1 MGVRGGFWKVLQ
13 PYARQ
18 QGMGFL
24 RGRRVAVDLSSW
36 IVSAMSTKSPTL
48 RNIFF
53 RTLSLFSKMG
63 AFPVF
68 VLDGVPSPLK
78 AKATSTSEAFTRCVH
93 ECVVGLNCLGMP
105 ILRAKGEAEALCAQL
120 NRDGKVD
127 ACITSDSDAFLCGA
141 NTVIKV
147 FSSTVKEPF
156 ECYNIQDIQD
166 GIGLS
171 RKRMIAMAL
180 LIGCDYDLMGVPGVG
195 LETALAFVQLFHEE
209 HILDELRAIGKGIY
223 PPAAFASQCRSLVK
237 ARDLNW
243 KINVCKRLAA
253 HPNFP
258 NEEIIK
264 LYLCD
269 DNLDTVKR
277 IKKIHGNPHYLVQWK
292 SHADDR
298 MFLHTD
304 EDVQLVDEAFP
315 NEARR
320 HKWLK
325 GRVKSGANRNQ
336 LLVPNKEK
344 SRANN
349 MSKTP
354 KGARP
359 RPSRMQ
365 LSIKDFYRSK
375 KPHVEMGET
384 STRKSSPVSQRR
396 RLLLG

>member
-1 MGVRGGFWKVLQ
+1 MGVRSGFWKALQ
-13 PYARQ
+13 PYARL

-24 RGRRVAVDLSSW
+24 HGRRVAVDLSSW

-93 ECVVGLNCLGMP
+93 ECV
-105 ILRAKGEAEALCAQL
+105 
-120 NRDGKVD
+120 
-127 ACITSDSDAFLCGA
+127 
-141 NTVIKV
+141 
-147 FSSTVKEPF
+147 
-156 ECYNIQDIQD
+156 
-166 GIGLS
+166 
-171 RKRMIAMAL
+171 
-180 LIGCDYDLMGVPGVG
+180 
-195 LETALAFVQLFHEE
+195 LFHEE
-209 HILDELRAIGKGIY
+209 HILDELRT
-223 PPAAFASQCRSLVK
+223 
-237 ARDLNW
+237 
-243 KINVCKRLAA
+243 
-253 HPNFP
+253 
-258 NEEIIK
+258 
-264 LYLCD
+264 
-269 DNLDTVKR
+269 TVKR
-277 IKKIHGNPHYLVQWK
+277 IKIIHGNPHYLVQWR

-315 NEARR
+315 NEARW

-336 LLVPNKEK
+336 LLVPNAEK

-354 KGARP
+354 KGAGP
-359 RPSRMQ
+359 RPSWMQ